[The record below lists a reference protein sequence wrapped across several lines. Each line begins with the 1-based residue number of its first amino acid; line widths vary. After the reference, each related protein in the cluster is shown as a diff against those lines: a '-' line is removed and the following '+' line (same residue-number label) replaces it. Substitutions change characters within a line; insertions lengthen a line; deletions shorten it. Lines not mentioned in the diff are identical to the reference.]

1 MTTSSNNNNRII
13 KPEVLLQAYKQGY
26 FPMAD
31 SKEGDIYWHCPDPR
45 AIIPLNNTKKPRS
58 LRKNEEK
65 YTFEYRVNTNFKE
78 VITKCSDRD
87 DTWISEEIIDTYVKL
102 HNLGSAHSVET
113 YMENQLVGGLYG
125 VAIGG
130 AFFGESMFNT
140 ETDAAKGS
148 FYYLIDLLKKKN
160 FLLLDT
166 QYINPFTKQLGAI
179 EISFMDYSKKLIK
192 AINFATSFVD

>member
-45 AIIPLNNTKKPRS
+45 AIIPLEKTNKPRS
-58 LRKNEEK
+58 LKRNERKFD
-65 YTFEYRVNTNFKE
+65 FEYRVDTDFE
-78 VITKCSDRD
+78 AVITKCGERK
-87 DTWISEEIIDTYVKL
+87 DTWISDEIIDTYLTL
-102 HNLGSAHSVET
+102 HRLGSAHSVET
-113 YMENQLVGGLYG
+113 FIDNELVGGLYG

-140 ETDAAKGS
+140 KTDTAKGA
-148 FYYLIDLLKKKN
+148 FYRLIEILKERN

-166 QYINPFTKQLGAI
+166 QYINPFTQQLGAV

-192 AINFATSFVD
+192 AINFATSFVY

>member
-1 MTTSSNNNNRII
+1 
-13 KPEVLLQAYKQGY
+13 
-26 FPMAD
+26 MAD

-45 AIIPLNNTKKPRS
+45 AIIPLENTNKPKS
-58 LRKNEEK
+58 LKRNERKFD
-65 YTFEYRVNTNFKE
+65 FEYRVDTDFE
-78 VITKCSDRD
+78 AVITKCGERK
-87 DTWISEEIIDTYVKL
+87 DTWISDEIIETYITL
-102 HNLGSAHSVET
+102 HKLGSAHSVET
-113 YMENQLVGGLYG
+113 YVDNNLVGGLYG

-140 ETDAAKGS
+140 QTDAAKGA
-148 FYYLIDLLKKKN
+148 FYNLIEILQKRN

-166 QYINPFTKQLGAI
+166 QYINPFTQQLGAI

>member
-45 AIIPLNNTKKPRS
+45 AIIPLENTNKPKS
-58 LRKNEEK
+58 LKRNERKFD
-65 YTFEYRVNTNFKE
+65 FEYRVDTDFE
-78 VITKCSDRD
+78 AVITKCGERK
-87 DTWISEEIIDTYVKL
+87 DTWISDEIIETYITL
-102 HNLGSAHSVET
+102 HKLGSAHSVET
-113 YMENQLVGGLYG
+113 YVDNNLVGGLYG

-140 ETDAAKGS
+140 QTDAAKGA
-148 FYYLIDLLKKKN
+148 FYNLIEILQKRN

-166 QYINPFTKQLGAI
+166 QYINPFTQQLGAI